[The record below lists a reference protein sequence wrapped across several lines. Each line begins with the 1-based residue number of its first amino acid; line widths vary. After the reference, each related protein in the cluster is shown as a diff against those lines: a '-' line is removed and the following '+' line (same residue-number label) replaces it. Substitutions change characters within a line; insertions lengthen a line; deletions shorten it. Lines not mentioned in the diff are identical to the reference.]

1 MKKLLLLSLCLL
13 LASCASIVDS
23 GDENVMFLT
32 NIDDAKITIQNKNF
46 IPISRTTSP
55 SVVNL
60 KKGRGFFMGETYTV
74 TAEKE
79 GYESQTQVLHT
90 TLNGWYLGNIIFGGL
105 IGLLLVDPATG
116 AMWSFDTNTLIF
128 NLDIVEE

>member
-1 MKKLLLLSLCLL
+1 MSRGIDGTFFEIHHHNTAEGKYWNPAL
-13 LASCASIVDS
+13 DS
-23 GDENVMFLT
+23 F
-32 NIDDAKITIQNKNF
+32 
-46 IPISRTTSP
+46 
-55 SVVNL
+55 
-60 KKGRGFFMGETYTV
+60 

-128 NLDIVEE
+128 NLDKVEE